1 MGSGD
6 PGALA
11 DARALDGQPAA
22 ALARRDAILAAVA
35 TAAQS
40 LLRVGSWEDGIG
52 EALAVLGTAVE
63 ASRAYLFEWQ
73 EGGEGQTVMSQR
85 HEWCAPGIVSHA
97 GDPELRDMP
106 VPPPGEEEWWEAIQA
121 GQPYQAHTRAL
132 PEAARGFLER
142 QGIESFLEVPVSAD
156 GRPWGFIGFDS
167 CTGERA
173 WTIPEVEALRA
184 AAGIL
189 GAAIQRRG
197 ADAARLEAEARYRA
211 LVEHLPL
218 TVYIDNLD
226 DSASS
231 LYVSPQIE
239 RTLGYTPDEWVADPH
254 MLEKLVHPDD
264 HPEIVE
270 GPWPEDDGPHR
281 QEYRMIVRD
290 GRVVWVQD
298 EYVIVRDEEGNRLY
312 AQGYLLDTTE
322 RRQMEEKLRNS
333 ERQFK
338 AIFDGA
344 RDAIVIIDDTLRCVD
359 ANGAAAE
366 LLGRPHWE
374 LIGASARELV
384 PEVER
389 GVLEPLARELA
400 ARGKLAG
407 TIEVERPDGTRRIV
421 ELTAQASF
429 LPGRHLCAGRDVTEQ
444 RALQTQFLQAQRLD
458 AIGRL
463 AGGVAHDFNNLL
475 TVISGYAEFLR
486 ESLGHGHAGQRDV
499 AEITRAAER
508 AARLVA
514 QLLTFSRRQILRPR
528 VVDLNEVIRG
538 LAPMLERL
546 LGEDAAVVTR
556 LGPDLPRVTADPAQ
570 LEQLLVNLATNAR
583 DAMPTGGTL
592 TISTAAAGPESEL
605 VRLAVTDTGIGM
617 DESTRL
623 NAFEPFFTTKEQG
636 KGTGLGLASVYGIV
650 TQAGGSVRLESEP
663 GRGTTVTALLPATR
677 AETAGWQPAEPPA
690 PSSAGEETVLLV
702 EDEDVVRILA
712 ARALRARGY
721 DVLEARDGLGAIAL
735 AGKHEGPIHL
745 LLTDVVMPGMSGREL
760 ADMLLAARPDL
771 RVLYMSGYAD
781 DDVLGRG
788 VPGSSV
794 AFMAKPFST
803 GDLAGRVRE
812 LLDLRA
818 PASGS

>member
-11 DARALDGQPAA
+11 DARAPDGRPAA
-22 ALARRDAILAAVA
+22 ALARRDAVLAAVA
-35 TAAQS
+35 AAAES
-40 LLRVGSWEDGIG
+40 LLRAGSWEDGID
-52 EALAVLGTAVE
+52 EALAGLGAAIE
-63 ASRAYLFEWQ
+63 ASRAYLFQWHEDAN
-73 EGGEGQTVMSQR
+73 GQVVTSQR
-85 HEWCAPGIVSHA
+85 HEWCAPGIVPLRDS
-97 GDPELRDMP
+97 PELQGLP
-106 VPPPGEEEWWEAIQA
+106 VPSPGKEDWWEAMQS
-121 GQPYQAHTRAL
+121 GHPYQTHTRDL
-132 PEAARGFLER
+132 PGEARGLLEQR
-142 QGIESFLEVPVSAD
+142 ESESFLEVPVSAG
-156 GRPWGFIGFDS
+156 GRPWGFIGLDS
-167 CTGERA
+167 CVGEREWA
-173 WTIPEVEALRA
+173 SAEVEALRA

-189 GAAIQRRG
+189 GAAIQRSE
-197 ADAARLEAEARYRA
+197 ADAARREAEARYRT

-231 LYVSPQIE
+231 LYVSPQVE
-239 RTLGYTPDEWVADPH
+239 RALGYTPEEWVADPH
-254 MLEKLVHPDD
+254 MLGKIVHPDD
-264 HPEIVE
+264 RLEIVDDE
-270 GPWPEDDGPHR
+270 WPEDDGPHR
-281 QEYRMIVRD
+281 QEYRLIARD

-298 EYVIVRDEEGNRLY
+298 EYVIVRDEDGNRLY

-322 RRQMEEKLRNS
+322 RRQMEEMLRDS
-333 ERQFK
+333 ERQFRT
-338 AIFDGA
+338 IFDGA

-359 ANGAAAE
+359 ANRAAAE
-366 LLGRPHWE
+366 LLGRPRTE

-389 GVLEPLARELA
+389 GVVEPLARELV
-400 ARGKLAG
+400 ARGELSG

-421 ELTAQASF
+421 EVTAQASF

-458 AIGRL
+458 AVGRL

-475 TVISGYAEFLR
+475 TAISGYAEFLR
-486 ESLGHGHAGQRDV
+486 EALGHDHAGQRDV
-499 AEITRAAER
+499 TEITRAAER
-508 AARLVA
+508 AARLVG

-528 VVDLNEVIRG
+528 VVDLNEVIHE
-538 LAPMLERL
+538 LAPMLEHL

-583 DAMPTGGTL
+583 DAMPNGGTL

-605 VRLAVTDTGIGM
+605 VRLAVADTGIGM

-677 AETAGWQPAEPPA
+677 AEATGWPPAEPPA
-690 PSSAGEETVLLV
+690 PSGAGEETVLLV
-702 EDEDVVRILA
+702 EDEEVVRILA

-721 DVLEARDGLGAIAL
+721 SVLEARDGPGAIAL
-735 AGKHEGPIHL
+735 AGEREGPIHL

-760 ADMLLAARPDL
+760 ADTLLAARPDL
-771 RVLYMSGYAD
+771 RILYMSGYAD

-794 AFMAKPFST
+794 AFIAKPFST
-803 GDLAGRVRE
+803 GALAGRVRE

-818 PASGS
+818 PASGG